1 MRIQLRAP
9 GLALSACRSL
19 PRLPSPTDPADGCCD
34 PNPELHGRSPG
45 WEARQRRVDHP
56 VPQILAVG
64 PCHARPPSNTGRAT
78 RILRL
83 KQEPPPDSEKT
94 ERALAEAGRSS
105 CDRACPFHSSLRL
118 RPISLHQTNVVAA
131 LTHTGLAWNPL
142 GSTGRSLGLTRG
154 DVGLSVRNQVRITS
168 HPLSVRACPSILSS
182 GSSPGRC
189 GRRTLNSR
197 DALIGLAASNK

>member
-19 PRLPSPTDPADGCCD
+19 PRVPSPTDPADGCCD

-94 ERALAEAGRSS
+94 ERALAFTCSAEAVAVDVLERTQMLSCWANLHLNVHRS
-105 CDRACPFHSSLRL
+105 CDVLGNTAAVWSRAGYTFG
-118 RPISLHQTNVVAA
+118 
-131 LTHTGLAWNPL
+131 GLFW
-142 GSTGRSLGLTRG
+142 
-154 DVGLSVRNQVRITS
+154 
-168 HPLSVRACPSILSS
+168 S
-182 GSSPGRC
+182 G
-189 GRRTLNSR
+189 
-197 DALIGLAASNK
+197 